1 MPLPRNPRQRR
12 VVYLVAGKQWDLGK
26 TLPRN
31 PRQTSRMY
39 LVAQDRP
46 QQRKKAT
53 DLRTEESVTKL
64 AAGNQFYPL
73 VEVFDSGLGPAATKP
88 VGKGSTGHIGA
99 VPQYM
104 AYG

>member
-1 MPLPRNPRQRR
+1 MPLPRNQWPRL
-12 VVYLVAGKQWDLGK
+12 VVYLVAEKRPISGE

-39 LVAQDRP
+39 FVARDRP

-73 VEVFDSGLGPAATKP
+73 VEVFDSGLGPAATEP

-104 AYG
+104 AYS